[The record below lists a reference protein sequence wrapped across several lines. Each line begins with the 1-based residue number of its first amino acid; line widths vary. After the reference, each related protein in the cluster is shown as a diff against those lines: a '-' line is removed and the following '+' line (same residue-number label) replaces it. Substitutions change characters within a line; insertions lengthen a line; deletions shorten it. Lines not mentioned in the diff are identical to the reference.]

1 MLSTAIAIDRLLVNE
16 DRHITYKNPQ
26 SFARQLEQR
35 AHGPNWNLSNYSVAF
50 AMNIYVYYNDNDNEI
65 IKVFLFQ
72 RNIL

>member
-26 SFARQLEQR
+26 SLPDNLNN
-35 AHGPNWNLSNYSVAF
+35 GPMGQIGHLSNYSVAF

-65 IKVFLFQ
+65 IEVFLFQ